1 MSGDTW
7 VQHLPGVGPNFQDQF
22 GIGCVWEYHNG
33 VSMPFV
39 EVFRREEHS
48 RARHRKLKTGAEIP
62 Q

>member
-22 GIGCVWEYHNG
+22 GIGCVWEYQRPFATRNNR

-39 EVFRREEHS
+39 EVFKPEERP
-48 RARHRKLKTGAEIP
+48 RARHRK
-62 Q
+62 